1 MAFHILIIHLLS
13 FHIKVDS
20 CMRIYLFMIYLLQ
33 IREAGFDILEQM
45 ERIFAQA
52 EVKELYSN
60 MKDEVKLLDSSAI

>member
-1 MAFHILIIHLLS
+1 M
-13 FHIKVDS
+13 K
-20 CMRIYLFMIYLLQ
+20 IYLFIIDLLQ

-60 MKDEVKLLDSSAI
+60 MKDEVELLDSSAN